1 MIAYINLFG
10 GYMVIILLL
19 ASLLFYAPS
28 YASDN
33 LKIGV
38 YLSMTGQVAAWGQKE
53 WKGIK
58 VANEM
63 MPLAQGKK
71 IKLILQDNA
80 SHPETAAL
88 AAERLIDKGARALI
102 GPVTTTNALA
112 ALPISEK
119 AQTAD
124 VIPSANGL
132 LLTKNKNYAARICF
146 TNDVQADVMAQY
158 IKSEYSRG
166 VVLSDISQDYSVDL
180 THFFVHDFKKLGGKI
195 AKIFWINSSDT
206 DFSAIATEIK
216 QIKPQFIYMTTYYN
230 ETALF
235 ARSFRELGGGA
246 AIFSGS
252 AAATDSLI
260 KIGGKAVEG
269 LTFTD
274 DYDPKIIITKKGK
287 RFAKLFKAKY
297 GRLPDSAEALAADS
311 YLYLVS
317 SIDKVGLDAKQ
328 LGKTLRNSRF
338 EGVSGIIRIKN
349 GKTDRTVVIR
359 TVKNGK
365 FVPIALFSP

>member
-1 MIAYINLFG
+1 
-10 GYMVIILLL
+10 MVIILLL
-19 ASLLFYAPS
+19 VSLLFYAPS

-38 YLSMTGQVAAWGQKE
+38 YLSMTGPVAAWGQEE

-58 VANEM
+58 VAHEM
-63 MPLAQGKK
+63 EPFAKGRK

-88 AAERLIDKGARALI
+88 SVEWLIDRGVKAII

-112 ALPISEK
+112 GLALTEK
-119 AQTAD
+119 AKIAD
-124 VIPSANGL
+124 IIPSANGL
-132 LLTKNKNYAARICF
+132 HLTDGKKYAARVCF
-146 TNDVQADVMAQY
+146 TNDVQANVMAQY
-158 IKSEYSRG
+158 IAAKYSTG
-166 VVLSDISQDYSVDL
+166 VVISDISQDYSVDL
-180 THFFVHDFKKLGGKI
+180 TRFFVNDFKKLGGKI
-195 AKIFWINSSDT
+195 IKIYRINSNDT

-235 ARSFRELGGGA
+235 ARSFRELGGKA

-260 KIGGKAVEG
+260 KIGGKAVER

-317 SIDKVGLDAKQ
+317 SIDKAGLDARQ

-365 FVPIALFSP
+365 FAPIALFFP